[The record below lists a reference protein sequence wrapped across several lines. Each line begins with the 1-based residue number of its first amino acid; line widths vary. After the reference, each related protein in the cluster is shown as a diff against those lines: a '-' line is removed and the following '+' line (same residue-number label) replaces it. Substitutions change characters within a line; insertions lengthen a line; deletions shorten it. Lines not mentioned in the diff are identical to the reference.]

1 MQGKSLHI
9 IYIISIGLI
18 LLSACK
24 PGVPSDYI
32 QPDDMEDIL
41 YDYYISQGMAT
52 VPGSNLANEDYKR
65 DLYFNAVLKK
75 HHVTRADFDSSL
87 VYYYTRADYFVD
99 ICHKVQDRL
108 SQDALDLGASEGE
121 VERFTS
127 YSLTGDTADVWEGN
141 RSLMLIPY
149 APYHRHQFV
158 QKADTSYHQGDRFM
172 LAFKT
177 LFLYQG
183 GSKDAIVYLALK
195 YENDSIVSKVTRF
208 PVSGDTQLRI
218 DACDQRV
225 KEVMGYFY
233 LGEGYEKNTDLR
245 LLFLTDIHLI
255 RFHKQENDQSSKP
268 ATETIKT
275 DSARIIPDSVRKLQ
289 RHQFGIRP
297 VLKKE

>member
-1 MQGKSLHI
+1 
-9 IYIISIGLI
+9 
-18 LLSACK
+18 
-24 PGVPSDYI
+24 
-32 QPDDMEDIL
+32 
-41 YDYYISQGMAT
+41 
-52 VPGSNLANEDYKR
+52 
-65 DLYFNAVLKK
+65 
-75 HHVTRADFDSSL
+75 
-87 VYYYTRADYFVD
+87 
-99 ICHKVQDRL
+99 
-108 SQDALDLGASEGE
+108 
-121 VERFTS
+121 
-127 YSLTGDTADVWEGN
+127 
-141 RSLMLIPY
+141 
-149 APYHRHQFV
+149 
-158 QKADTSYHQGDRFM
+158 M

-218 DACDQRV
+218 DACDQKV

-268 ATETIKT
+268 AAETMT
-275 DSARIIPDSVRKLQ
+275 VDSARIIPDSVRKQQ

-297 VLKKE
+297 TLRNE